1 MPRIESNLLPYRKAS
16 PNQGMFT
23 ACRQSLDRYSH
34 TIRKTLSTRANQG
47 KCSKIADRVSSRVYS
62 SRSLARPAEISA
74 AQGGTALPPPAPPPP
89 QSSPPAAE
97 CRRRSGPPCTARG
110 GSVAAARNNSQSD
123 QKLCPVQWCTHRAV
137 ARSQAAPSLLA
148 RDPRDGLE
156 LRTVVTLQ
164 RAAYHI
170 SPL

>member
-1 MPRIESNLLPYRKAS
+1 MPRIDRNLLPYRKAP

-62 SRSLARPAEISA
+62 SRSLARPASISA

-110 GSVAAARNNSQSD
+110 GSAAAARNNPLVRSEIIPGTAD
-123 QKLCPVQWCTHRAV
+123 CTRYRNLNV
-137 ARSQAAPSLLA
+137 P
-148 RDPRDGLE
+148 E
-156 LRTVVTLQ
+156 TVHSSFWL
-164 RAAYHI
+164 
-170 SPL
+170 SN